1 MCLGSLSFCGIQ
13 IHFIFRS
20 RTDGWTFL
28 FRMFC
33 STPEFMVPFQVL
45 RQQNNPRPTHYHH
58 LILLL
63 VWCSSSEMLL
73 FFMPHIMGHTHFPS
87 STFFSS
93 VHRVFSQVVENIENR
108 INGFFPLNSKH
119 IHLETTYCIFK
130 IVWWSATVWQTHK
143 KKIGNSFSHHCI
155 LYWVFSS

>member
-1 MCLGSLSFCGIQ
+1 MFGIIVHLRNPNTLHLQVTNRWPDILVQDVLLDTRVHGSIPGAEAAKQPQANTLPPPYFTVGMM
-13 IHFIFRS
+13 
-20 RTDGWTFL
+20 FL
-28 FRMFC
+28 FWN
-33 STPEFMVPFQVL
+33 VV
-45 RQQNNPRPTHYHH
+45 
-58 LILLL
+58 
-63 VWCSSSEMLL
+63 L
-73 FFMPHIMGHTHFPS
+73 FFMPHIMGHFPS

-108 INGFFPLNSKH
+108 IIGFFPLNSKH

-155 LYWVFSS
+155 LYWAFSS